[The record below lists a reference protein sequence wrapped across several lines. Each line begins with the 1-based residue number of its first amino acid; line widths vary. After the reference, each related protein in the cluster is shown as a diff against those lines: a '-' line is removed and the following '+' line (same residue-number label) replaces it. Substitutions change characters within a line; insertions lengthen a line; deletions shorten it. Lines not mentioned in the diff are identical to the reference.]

1 MKRVHE
7 WDEPWKKKE
16 PGSRL
21 SSRAVKDQRA
31 IEKQRHEMD
40 LAATQ
45 HVVFVCHKELL
56 LPGLFKSFTVKI
68 KNPLRYE
75 EIKKRVMLAFPE
87 LHWEES

>member
-16 PGSRL
+16 KTRL
-21 SSRAVKDQRA
+21 NQKRRVSEALYEQQREHMEAVS
-31 IEKQRHEMD
+31 
-40 LAATQ
+40 TQ

-56 LPGLFKSFTVKI
+56 LPGLFKNFTVKMKI
-68 KNPLRYE
+68 PLRYE
-75 EIKKRVMLAFPE
+75 EIKMRVKAAFPE